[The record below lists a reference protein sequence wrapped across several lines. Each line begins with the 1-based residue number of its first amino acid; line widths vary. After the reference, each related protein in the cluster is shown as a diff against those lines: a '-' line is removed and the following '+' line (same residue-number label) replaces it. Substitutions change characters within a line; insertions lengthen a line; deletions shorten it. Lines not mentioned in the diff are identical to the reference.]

1 MSENDFLERLMDLY
15 HLRDQNDRFRT
26 RRTYRIL
33 PQQLQELVLALSR
46 IAWSWLMAEEMKG
59 YLVRY
64 PKLGRNIVFAW
75 EDHDDGMGEGTE
87 IPRDDERYVAWEHLV
102 RQVALSRNHSEQT
115 AENMV
120 DDLRVKFRTL
130 GLNDRP
136 TEDILSAGHAEI
148 AALEA
153 LRKGRIH
160 AQRIIGLSIP
170 SCYACTLAFDAVNA
184 RLKHPERYAVTCRS
198 GRVQL
203 TEPPDVDAGSM
214 QRATNRLCETL
225 MNQIE
230 MKLAEDDDEDD
241 DDEDEEGTA
250 SEVERTMQKMDAML
264 KKMSGDKR
272 IKK

>member
-1 MSENDFLERLMDLY
+1 
-15 HLRDQNDRFRT
+15 
-26 RRTYRIL
+26 
-33 PQQLQELVLALSR
+33 
-46 IAWSWLMAEEMKG
+46 MAEEMKG
-59 YLVRY
+59 YIVRY
-64 PKLGRNIVFAW
+64 PKLARNIVFTW
-75 EDHDDGMGEGTE
+75 EDHDVGIGERAE
-87 IPRDDERYVAWEHLV
+87 IAGDDERYVAWEHLV
-102 RQVALSRNHSEQT
+102 RQVALSRNHSERI

-136 TEDILSAGHAEI
+136 PEDTVSAKHAEI
-148 AALEA
+148 AAFEA

-160 AQRIIGLSIP
+160 AERIIGLSNP
-170 SCYACTLAFDAVNA
+170 SSYACGLVFDAVNA
-184 RLKHPERYAVTCRS
+184 RLKHSERYAVTSRS
-198 GRVQL
+198 GHVQL

-214 QRATNRLCETL
+214 QRATNKLCETL

-250 SEVERTMQKMDAML
+250 SEVERTMQKMDALL